1 MNEETKKILNQ
12 ILQNQNM
19 LSLAIRRV
27 LPNGNN
33 ETTPYLERIEKSNK
47 ELIKKLKWCQIMYK
61 TY

>member
-27 LPNGNN
+27 LPSGNN
-33 ETTPYLERIEKSNK
+33 ETTPYLVRIEESNK
-47 ELIKKLKWCQIMYK
+47 ELIKTLK
-61 TY
+61 

>member
-27 LPNGNN
+27 LPSGNT

-47 ELIKKLKWCQIMYK
+47 ELIKTLK
-61 TY
+61 